1 MTITS
6 QGLSITEKAAYDNIK
21 KKFQKLSKAK
31 RKTLANK
38 QASIVRRA
46 IAARAGVETLIKGD
60 IASMTLSEIINSN
73 PFDTYL

>member
-21 KKFQKLSKAK
+21 KKFQKLSKSK
-31 RKTLANK
+31 QKTLANK

-46 IAARAGVETLIKGD
+46 IEARAGVETLIKGD
-60 IASMTLSEIINSN
+60 IASMTISEIINSKKFN
-73 PFDTYL
+73 K